1 MKKLVAVLVLVMV
14 VGAVAYAKLR
24 GSGASAQDA
33 ALRPTV
39 PVSHR
44 SLDISA
50 EASGLVEPVE
60 VIEVKSKASGEVLKV
75 LADSGD
81 RVEKGAL
88 LATIDPRDVQSA
100 LAQAQADRDSA
111 KVRSQVSSAH
121 EARMKTLRDSQTVTQ
136 EEYES
141 AVDAASAARASLV
154 RADAA
159 LQLAKERSQDVTIRA
174 PSSGTIL
181 TRTVQ
186 PGGIIASATSN
197 VSGGTTLFSMADLSQ
212 MQVRAQVSEAD
223 IGRIAAGQ
231 TARITVQSYPGKTFT
246 GKVMKIEPQAV
257 VDQNVT
263 LFPVLIRV
271 DNQAGLLR
279 PGMNAE
285 VAVEITHREGVVAVP
300 SSAVVAPKD
309 AFATARA
316 LGVDASSLRGAGRSG
331 KGGSGRGA
339 RGAAGQQGGSAQ
351 PDGAL
356 AGDGGPG
363 VLFVEKA
370 GAIAAVKVTLGLS
383 DWEYT
388 EVKSGLSGD
397 EQIVLVSAA
406 QQVQAQQQQTDRMK
420 QRMSG
425 PVPGMGGGSRRG
437 GGK

>member
-1 MKKLVAVLVLVMV
+1 VKKLMAMVFVVLAIG
-14 VGAVAYAKLR
+14 GAAFGLERR
-24 GSGASAQDA
+24 GAQA
-33 ALRPTV
+33 QAGNALRPLA

-44 SLDISA
+44 NLSITA
-50 EASGLVEPVE
+50 EASGLVEPVQ

-81 RVEKGAL
+81 HVEKGAL

-100 LAQAQADRDSA
+100 LDQAQADRDSA
-111 KVRSQVSSAH
+111 KVKAQVTAAH
-121 EARMKTLRDSQTVTQ
+121 KTRMKTLLTSQTVTQ
-136 EEYES
+136 EEYED
-141 AVDAASAARASLV
+141 AVDAASAAQASLV

-159 LQLAKERSQDVTIRA
+159 LTLAKERSLDVVIRA
-174 PSSGTIL
+174 PSSGTVL

-197 VSGGTTLFSMADLSQ
+197 VSGGTTLFTMADLSQ

-231 TARITVQSYPGKTFT
+231 TAMITVQAYPGKTFT

-257 VDQNVT
+257 VDSNVT
-263 LFPVLIRV
+263 LFPVLIQV

-285 VAVEITHREGVVAVP
+285 VAVQVTDRENVVAVP

-309 AFATARA
+309 ALSTAQA
-316 LGVDASSLRGAGRSG
+316 LGLDPKAVRTALKDVG
-331 KGGSGRGA
+331 
-339 RGAAGQQGGSAQ
+339 AQ
-351 PDGAL
+351 PGA

-363 VLFVEKA
+363 VLFVQQ
-370 GAIAAVKVTLGLS
+370 GANVSAVPVTLGMS
-383 DWEYT
+383 DWTYT
-388 EVKSGLSGD
+388 EVTHGLTGN
-397 EQIVLVSAA
+397 EQVVLVAAA
-406 QQVQAQQQQTDRMK
+406 QLSAQQKQQTDQMK

-425 PVPGMGGGSRRG
+425 PVPGMGGSSRRG